1 MTPITHRSHLKDLD
15 YSVVQQCMHC
25 GLCLPTC
32 PTYDAT
38 KLERHSPRGRI
49 SLMRAIADGE
59 LEATKTF
66 GEEMYFCLGCL
77 ACQTACPAGVN
88 YAELFE
94 HARAEVEDS
103 GALKSPKRNIIR
115 AFTLNW
121 LFMDLARLQLA
132 GRFLRLWQQLG
143 LQTLVRRSG
152 VLKLLP
158 QRLRELE
165 AATPEIQPQFSADLI
180 APITPTAGEKKYR
193 VAMLTGCA
201 QDLIFSN
208 VNRDT
213 VEVLARNA
221 CEVVTPPEQ
230 SCCGSLHAHNG
241 EWTLAQQLARRNIDQ
256 FPPEQFDAII
266 TNAGGCGSHLKH
278 YAKFLADDPTYQK
291 RAELWDT
298 KVKDI
303 HEWLVEIGIQSPSIH
318 RSSPRREAH
327 SSKPEIDQSLL
338 TWAATESLVVTYHES
353 CHLCHGQKISSQP
366 RQLLRA
372 ISNLKLVELPEAN
385 WCCGSAGI
393 YNLTQPEMA
402 GELLERKL
410 KHIQSTG
417 ALTVATGNP
426 GCLLQLV
433 NGAAQRGMK
442 LRVVHPITLLAEAY
456 RQSARV

>member
-1 MTPITHRSHLKDLD
+1 MSAGQSHLKDLD

-38 KLERHSPRGRI
+38 KLERNSPRGRI
-49 SLMRAIADGE
+49 ALMRAIADDR
-59 LEATKTF
+59 LDVTKSF
-66 GEEMYFCLGCL
+66 GDEMYFCLGCL

-94 HARAEVEDS
+94 HARAEIEQKQVL
-103 GALKSPKRNIIR
+103 ANPKRNFIR
-115 AFTLNW
+115 GFTVSW
-121 LFMDLARLQLA
+121 LFMDLRRLELFGQ
-132 GRFLRLWQQLG
+132 GLRLYQQSG
-143 LQTLVRRSG
+143 AQAMVRRSG
-152 VLKLLP
+152 VMKLFP
-158 QRLRELE
+158 QRLQELE
-165 AATPEIQPQFSADLI
+165 AMTPQVCDKFTAELI
-180 APITPTAGEKKYR
+180 EPITPAVGGKKHR

-201 QDLIFSN
+201 QDLTFSD

-213 VEVLARNA
+213 VEVLAQNG
-221 CEVVTPPEQ
+221 CEVITPAEQ

-278 YAKFLADDPTYQK
+278 YAKLLADDSTYLR
-291 RAELWDT
+291 RAELWDA

-303 HEWLVEIGIQSPSIH
+303 HEWLAQIKIRKPQSEIRHQ
-318 RSSPRREAH
+318 
-327 SSKPEIDQSLL
+327 
-338 TWAATESLVVTYHES
+338 VVTYHES
-353 CHLCHGQKISSQP
+353 CHLTHGQKVVTEP
-366 RQLLRA
+366 RELLKTIPGLR
-372 ISNLKLVELPEAN
+372 LVELPEAN

-402 GELLERKL
+402 GQLLDRKI
-410 KHIQSTG
+410 KHIKSTG
-417 ALTVATGNP
+417 ATTVATGNP
-426 GCLLQLV
+426 GCLLQLI
-433 NGAAQRGMK
+433 NGAAKEGLK

-456 RQSARV
+456 RAENSQ